1 MTTRARASLV
11 FLFIVVAVVCVR
23 LGFWQRSRLHQ
34 RRARNAAALA
44 ARALPPV
51 VLGAGSSGEPGG
63 AGAADSSRAG
73 RRVVAT
79 GTYDRSH
86 EVVLRNEVYEG
97 IPGVRVVTPLRL
109 ATGDSALLVIRGWV
123 PAPDAISARLD
134 SLDEPGEV
142 TVRGLAEPIA
152 SGKDGGQPVAR
163 NGATTWRRLDLA
175 ALRRRFPYPILP
187 IAVLQL
193 PDSALPRYPR
203 RLSAAPL
210 DDGPHL
216 SYMLQWFAFAATA
229 LIFAGIVG
237 RPEKR

>member
-1 MTTRARASLV
+1 MSSRARASLIF
-11 FLFIVVAVVCVR
+11 FLVLVAAVCIR

-44 ARALPPV
+44 ARALPPLV
-51 VLGAGSSGEPGG
+51 IGNAPAAAGS
-63 AGAADSSRAG
+63 DTTRAG

-79 GTYDRSH
+79 GVYDRRH
-86 EVVLRNEVYEG
+86 EVVLRSEVYG
-97 IPGVRVVTPLRL
+97 GVPGVRVVTPLRP
-109 ATGDSALLVIRGWV
+109 ATGDSALLVIRGFA
-123 PAPDAISARLD
+123 PAPDAMSAHLD
-134 SLDEPGEV
+134 SLNEPGTV
-142 TVRGLAEPIA
+142 TVRGLAEPITSTA
-152 SGKDGGQPVAR
+152 DSGHPILR

-175 ALRRRFPYPILP
+175 ALRSRIPYPLLP

-193 PDSALPRYPR
+193 PASGLPVYPR
-203 RLSAAPL
+203 RLEPQPL

-229 LIFAGIVG
+229 LIFAGVIA